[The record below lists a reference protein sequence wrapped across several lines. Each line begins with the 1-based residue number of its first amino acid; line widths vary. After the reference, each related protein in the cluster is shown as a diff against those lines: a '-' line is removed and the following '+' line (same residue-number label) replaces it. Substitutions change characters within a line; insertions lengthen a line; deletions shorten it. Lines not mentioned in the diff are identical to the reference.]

1 MIGKM
6 EVKNRVIMAPCINF
20 YATIDGYPSDQS
32 LAYYS
37 ERARGGV
44 GLIVVEGSYARLG
57 GYMGRLGC
65 WDDKFIPP
73 LSKLVE
79 AIHEGGAKAIAQV
92 NTHRGR
98 SDEHDPAAPS
108 AMPHPYTGKM
118 AREITVTDIKKLVD
132 EFGEGIKRMKEA
144 GFDGVMIHN
153 CTGYLVQ
160 EFLSPATNK
169 RADEYGGD
177 LRGRAKFALELAEV
191 TRAVVGPDYPVII
204 RLGADDRTGAGFKVN
219 EAIEVCKMYQ
229 DAGVDMIDITTGSA
243 EAHWWTSPFMF
254 QPPGCNTD
262 VSEAIKRELKIPV
275 GVVGKIFDPYL
286 AEEILRDEKA
296 DFICIGRGLIA
307 DPHWVN
313 KVREGRTDDIRKC
326 IACSKCGEDVL
337 TNHVPIRCSVNPVTG
352 REKEFES
359 KLERKTK
366 QKKVLVIGGG
376 PGGMQAAIIAAQKG
390 HNVYLW
396 EKSERLGGQ
405 LNVASVPSGKGD
417 IGSLLEYLITQLRK
431 AKVAVELGKESSV
444 KTVDEFAPDA
454 VIVAS
459 GSATFIPDIPGINR
473 GTVVTCRQVLSGQ
486 REVGDKVVIM
496 GGGFVGCETSWF
508 LAEKGKKVTLVFRS
522 PEAALDVKYP
532 STRRLYLNKL
542 EDNNVKIVA
551 GIRQYKEIT
560 PEGLI
565 LIDHDGNEVLIEAD
579 NIVLATGAVPD
590 RSLSESL
597 KGKYL
602 QFYEVGDCVD
612 AREIREAIHEG
623 AWAALSI

>member
-6 EVKNRVIMAPCINF
+6 GVKNRVIMAPCMSF
-20 YATIDGYPSDQS
+20 YATTDGYPSDRS

-37 ERARGGV
+37 ERAGGGA
-44 GLIVVEGSYARLG
+44 GLIVVEASYARLG
-57 GYMGRLGC
+57 GYVGRLGC

-73 LSKLVE
+73 FRKLVE
-79 AIHEGGAKAIAQV
+79 AIHEGGAKAVAQV

-98 SDEHDPAAPS
+98 ADEHDPAAPS
-108 AMPHPYTGKM
+108 AIPHPYTGKM
-118 AREITVTDIKKLVD
+118 AREMTVTDIKQLVD
-132 EFGEGIKRMKEA
+132 EFGEGIRRMKEA

-169 RADEYGGD
+169 RTDEYGGD

-204 RLGADDRTGAGFKVN
+204 RLGADDRTATGFKVN

-275 GVVGKIFDPYL
+275 GVVGKIYDPYL
-286 AEEILRDEKA
+286 AEEILREEKA

-307 DPHWVN
+307 EPHWVN
-313 KVREGRTDDIRKC
+313 KVRDGRIEDIRKC
-326 IACSKCGEDVL
+326 IACSKCGEDAIIS
-337 TNHVPIRCSVNPVTG
+337 HIPMRCSINPAAG
-352 REKEFES
+352 REKEFYS
-359 KLERKTK
+359 KLKRKTR

-390 HNVYLW
+390 HDVHLW
-396 EKSERLGGQ
+396 EKCERLGGQ
-405 LNVASVPSGKGD
+405 LNLAIVPSGKSD

-431 AKVAVELGKESSV
+431 AKVTVKLGKESSV
-444 KTVDEFAPDA
+444 KNVDGFAPDA

-459 GSATFIPDIPGINR
+459 GSTTFIPDILGIDR
-473 GTVVTCRQVLSGQ
+473 EIVVTCRQVLSGQ
-486 REVGDKVVIM
+486 REVGGKVITM

-522 PEAALDVKYP
+522 PEAALDIKYP
-532 STRRLYLNKL
+532 STRSLYLNKL
-542 EDNNVKIVA
+542 ADNNVIIVA
-551 GIRQYKEIT
+551 GIKQYKEIT
-560 PEGLI
+560 PEGLMF
-565 LIDHDGNEVLIEAD
+565 IDCDGNEVLIEAD

-590 RSLSESL
+590 RAISESL
-597 KGKYL
+597 KGKYPHL
-602 QFYEVGDCVD
+602 YEVGDCVN

>member
-1 MIGKM
+1 MIGTM

-20 YATIDGYPSDQS
+20 YATADGYPSDQS

-44 GLIVVEGSYARLG
+44 GLIVVEGSFARHG

-73 LSKLVE
+73 LRKLAE

-98 SDEHDPAAPS
+98 ADEQDPAAPS
-108 AMPHPYTGKM
+108 AIPHPYTGKM
-118 AREITVTDIKKLVD
+118 AREITVADIKKLVD
-132 EFGEGIKRMKEA
+132 EFGEGVRRMKEA

-169 RADEYGGD
+169 RTDEYGGD
-177 LRGRAKFALELAEV
+177 LRGRARFALELAEV
-191 TRAVVGPDYPVII
+191 TRAMVGPDYPVII
-204 RLGADDRTGAGFKVN
+204 RLGADDRTETGFKVN

-229 DAGVDMIDITTGSA
+229 DASVDMIDITTGSA

-254 QPPGCNTD
+254 MPPGCNTD

-286 AEEILRDEKA
+286 AEDILREGKA

-307 DPHWVN
+307 EPHWVN
-313 KVREGRTDDIRKC
+313 KAREGRTDDIRKC
-326 IACSKCGEDVL
+326 IACSKCGEDVIIS
-337 TNHVPIRCSVNPVTG
+337 HVPLRCSINPATG

-359 KLERKTK
+359 KLKRKTG

-390 HNVYLW
+390 HNVHLW

-405 LNVASVPSGKGD
+405 LNVAVVPSGKGD
-417 IGSLLEYLITQLRK
+417 IGSLLEYLTTQLRK
-431 AKVAVELGKESSV
+431 AKVSVELGKESSV
-444 KTVDEFAPDA
+444 KNIDEFAPDA

-459 GSATFIPDIPGINR
+459 GSTTFIPDIPGINR
-473 GTVVTCRQVLSGQ
+473 ESVVTCRQVLSGQ
-486 REVGDKVVIM
+486 REVGDKIIIM

-532 STRRLYLNKL
+532 STRSLYLNKL
-542 EDNNVKIVA
+542 ADNNVKIVA
-551 GIRQYKEIT
+551 GIKQYKEIT

-565 LIDHDGNEVLIEAD
+565 LIDRDGNEILIEAD

-590 RSLSESL
+590 RSLSESP
-597 KGKYL
+597 KGRYPRL
-602 QFYEVGDCVD
+602 YEVGDCVD